1 MADTRRKRVEEFIEP
16 LRAAPG
22 FDPGFPP
29 ATQRKRETLL
39 DIRQTLEA
47 RAPKGAAPDP
57 FEQQLRDGTAGSAE
71 WCDGRPV
78 EPAVDSSGPDKPGSE
93 GVR

>member
-16 LRAAPG
+16 LRAV
-22 FDPGFPP
+22 PGFPP
-29 ATQRKRETLL
+29 ATQRQRETVL

-71 WCDGRPV
+71 WRDGRPV
-78 EPAVDSSGPDKPGSE
+78 EPAVTSSGADKPGSE